1 MAQVRFLYGAA
12 KRKNNTVW
20 KALCESA
27 AEAERRA
34 RYQGEDDALQGFLF
48 LSRELSRS

>member
-1 MAQVRFLYGAA
+1 MAQVRKQDGAA
-12 KRKNNTVW
+12 KEESKVW

-27 AEAERRA
+27 SEAWRRA
-34 RYQGEDDALQGFLF
+34 RFQGEDDALQGLLF